1 MGVRLIFENS
11 TAYRKS
17 VPTDVSGS
25 VWLPCCVVV
34 RSGSALFLVHYEI
47 VCGGALLGVTVLAR
61 VCQVSF
67 GGLFWVVVFP
77 FVDLGVSAFVVGVP
91 RFIWHS
97 MESLI
102 LAQDERWRRA

>member
-1 MGVRLIFENS
+1 VGVRLIFENS

-17 VPTDVSGS
+17 VPTDLS
-25 VWLPCCVVV
+25 PFF
-34 RSGSALFLVHYEI
+34 LFAEVGHHLVHYEI
-47 VCGGALLGVTVLAR
+47 DCFASSCVPGFIR
-61 VCQVSF
+61 RP
-67 GGLFWVVVFP
+67 FWVVVFP
-77 FVDLGVSAFVVGVP
+77 FVDLGISSSGGVL